1 MENTLSLEIITPNG
15 LIFSG
20 NVKDVLLPGDE
31 GEFGILPE
39 HVSLFTLLSGGVI
52 EFTKEDGNVDAV
64 VISSG
69 NVTLADNKVIALVE
83 GAIPLEGKGDS
94 DIAKALEDVKELLKD
109 VTDNSHIIASIEAKL
124 S

>member
-1 MENTLSLEIITPNG
+1 MENSLSLEIITPDG

-39 HVSLFTLLSGGVI
+39 HVSLFTLLCGGVI
-52 EFTKEDGNVDAV
+52 EFTKEDGEVDAV

-69 NVTLADNKVIALVE
+69 NVTLADGGVIALVD
-83 GAIPLEGKGDS
+83 GAIPLESKGDG
-94 DIAKALEDVKELLKD
+94 DIAKALESAKELLKD
-109 VTDNSHIIASIEAKL
+109 VTNSQTILASIEAKL
-124 S
+124 K

>member
-1 MENTLSLEIITPNG
+1 MENSLSLEIITPNG

-39 HVSLFTLLSGGVI
+39 HVSLFTLLNGGVI
-52 EFTKEDGNVDAV
+52 EFTKEDGKVDAV

-69 NVTLADNKVIALVE
+69 NVTLADGGVIALVE
-83 GAIPLEGKGDS
+83 GAIPLEGKGDG
-94 DIAKALEDVKELLKD
+94 DIAKALKDVKELLKD
-109 VTDNSHIIASIEAKL
+109 VTDSNHIIASVEAKL

>member
-1 MENTLSLEIITPNG
+1 MENSLSLEIITPNG

-20 NVKDVLLPGDE
+20 KVKDVLLPGEE

-52 EFTKEDGNVDAV
+52 EFTKENGNVDAV

-69 NVTLADNKVIALVE
+69 HVTLADGTAIALVE
-83 GAIPLEGKGDS
+83 GAVPLDGKGES
-94 DIAKALEDVKELLKD
+94 EITKALESARELLKD
-109 VTDNSHIIASIEAKL
+109 VTNSTHILASVEAKL

>member
-1 MENTLSLEIITPNG
+1 MKNSLNLEIITPNG

-20 NVKDVLLPGDE
+20 KVKDVLLPGEE

-52 EFTKEDGNVDAV
+52 EFTKDDGKVDAV

-69 NVTLADNKVIALVE
+69 NVTLADGGVIALVE
-83 GAIPLEGKGDS
+83 GAIPLDSDS
-94 DIAKALEDVKELLKD
+94 DIAHSLDSIKELLKD
-109 VTDNSHIIASIEAKL
+109 VADSHHILASVEAKL

>member
-1 MENTLSLEIITPNG
+1 MENSLNLEIITPDG

-20 NVKDVLLPGDE
+20 KVKDVLLPGEE

-52 EFTKEDGNVDAV
+52 EFTKEDGNIDAV

-69 NVTLADNKVIALVE
+69 NVTLADGGVIALVE
-83 GAIPLEGKGDS
+83 GAIPLDKNSE
-94 DIAKALEDVKELLKD
+94 IASSLENIKELLKD
-109 VTDNSHIIASIEAKL
+109 VADSQHILASVEAKL